1 MYDNKSM
8 ELIKAITPIT
18 KTTMNTKLEKKNDM
32 KSQKKNIRIC
42 YEKSFTEYLEEIK
55 NAEKSSSVEL
65 NLFNHFN
72 YIKPHLEFNT
82 EINEV
87 QENINRML
95 AEKMYNN

>member
-8 ELIKAITPIT
+8 ELIKAITSIT
-18 KTTMNTKLEKKNDM
+18 KTTMNTKLEKKNGM

-55 NAEKSSSVEL
+55 NSKKSEQIEFKSLDHL
-65 NLFNHFN
+65 NFV
-72 YIKPHLEFNT
+72 KPNFEFNNKL
-82 EINEV
+82 NEV
-87 QENINRML
+87 QENLNRIL

>member
-1 MYDNKSM
+1 M

-55 NAEKSSSVEL
+55 NSEKLEQIEFKSLDHL
-65 NLFNHFN
+65 NF
-72 YIKPHLEFNT
+72 IKPNFEFNNKL
-82 EINEV
+82 NEV
-87 QENINRML
+87 QENLNRIL